1 MHPNRIALALACS
14 IVVGLYALAADS
26 SAEPKTLL
34 TERGK
39 LLVSDDF
46 NQPLSKDWR
55 TAKGKWE
62 IVDGAIRGTELKT
75 DMHGAVT
82 RRALAF
88 HNIVI
93 QYSFKLDGAKT
104 TSLSVNDPKGHN
116 CRVAITPAGFS
127 VRKDSHDHNNQDKA
141 VVLETRA
148 TSIKAGEWHTIVIE
162 ILGKE
167 LLASLDGKEVAFGAN
182 DSIDVSK
189 SNFGLTVAGES
200 VSFKN
205 LRVWEALP
213 NKNWET
219 TKAKL
224 VRAKTQA
231 Q

>member
-1 MHPNRIALALACS
+1 MHPNRIVPALICSLVVALS
-14 IVVGLYALAADS
+14 TLAADS

-55 TAKGKWE
+55 IAKGKWE
-62 IVDGAIRGTELKT
+62 MMDGAIRGTELKA

-82 RRALAF
+82 RRTLAF
-88 HNIVI
+88 QNVVI
-93 QYSFKLDGAKT
+93 QYSFKLDGAKS

-116 CRVAITPAGFS
+116 CRVAVTPAGFT
-127 VRKDSHDHNNQDKA
+127 VRKDSHDHNKQDKA
-141 VVLETRA
+141 VILENRQTP
-148 TSIKAGEWHTIVIE
+148 IKAGEWHMIVIE

-167 LLASLDGKEVAFGAN
+167 MLASLDGKEVAFGAH
-182 DSIDVSK
+182 DSIDVAK

-213 NKNWET
+213 NKNWES